1 MRAGKFPFRNFDY
14 NIRRAEALAR
24 LDGYLEDLLHNE
36 GKGTIKPLFK
46 IPNDLMQA
54 LGMEGVI
61 DKALKRVGMEMKK
74 EFEEEVKQKGKEYYE
89 RVAKDYI
96 EHLKPR
102 LRKVVKMFEDLN
114 LLMDQTLLEQAL
126 VVAVTA
132 FEVYLQELA
141 TSVIML
147 NPSIRK
153 RFHTEIDRAI
163 KLAKLE
169 EYRLD
174 VKRTQGEIV
183 ANMIRLDTGTIKS
196 ILHRLL
202 DLQNVFVDK
211 KTETKV
217 CKIFEIRHII
227 IHQAGFIDPKFKRIT
242 KSKSS
247 IDKQITLTQRYVLNS
262 IKTLRQIV
270 ERIEDHAHK
279 TPAHI

>member
-1 MRAGKFPFRNFDY
+1 LRVCKFAFRNFDY

-24 LDGYLEDLLHNE
+24 LDGYLEDLLYNE
-36 GKGTIKPLFK
+36 GKGTIKPFFK
-46 IPNDLMQA
+46 ISNGMMQA
-54 LGMEGVI
+54 FGMETVF
-61 DKALKRVGMEMKK
+61 DKALERVGMEMKK
-74 EFEEEVKQKGKEYYE
+74 KFEEDVKQKGKEYYE
-89 RVAKDYI
+89 RVAKDYV

-102 LRKVVKMFEDLN
+102 LRKAVKMFEDLD

-141 TSVIML
+141 ASVIML
-147 NPSIRK
+147 NSSIRK

-174 VKRTQGEIV
+174 AKRTQGEII
-183 ANMIRLDTGTIKS
+183 ADLIRLNTGNIKS

-202 DLQNVFVDK
+202 DLENVFTDK
-211 KTETKV
+211 KTEAKV
-217 CKIFEIRHII
+217 CKIFETRHII

-247 IDKQITLTQRYVLNS
+247 IDKQITLTRRYVLNS

-270 ERIEDHAHK
+270 ERIENHAHR
-279 TPAHI
+279 TPQ

>member
-1 MRAGKFPFRNFDY
+1 MRVCKFAFRNFDY

-24 LDGYLEDLLHNE
+24 LDGYLEDLLYNE
-36 GKGTIKPLFK
+36 GKGTIKPFFK
-46 IPNDLMQA
+46 ISNGLMQA
-54 LGMEGVI
+54 FGMETVF
-61 DKALKRVGMEMKK
+61 DKALERVGMEMKK
-74 EFEEEVKQKGKEYYE
+74 KFEEDVKQKGKEYYE
-89 RVAKDYI
+89 RVAKDYV

-102 LRKVVKMFEDLN
+102 LREAVKMFEDLD

-141 TSVIML
+141 ASVIML
-147 NPSIRK
+147 NSSIRK

-174 VKRTQGEIV
+174 AKRTQGEII
-183 ANMIRLDTGTIKS
+183 ADLIRLNTGNIKS

-202 DLQNVFVDK
+202 DLENVFTDK
-211 KTETKV
+211 KTEAKV
-217 CKIFEIRHII
+217 CKIFETRHII

-247 IDKQITLTQRYVLNS
+247 IDKQITLTRRYVLNS

-270 ERIEDHAHK
+270 ERIENHAHR
-279 TPAHI
+279 TPQ

>member
-1 MRAGKFPFRNFDY
+1 LRVCKFAFRNFDY

-24 LDGYLEDLLHNE
+24 LDGYLEDLLYNE
-36 GKGTIKPLFK
+36 GKGTIKPFFK
-46 IPNDLMQA
+46 ISNGLMQA
-54 LGMEGVI
+54 FGMETVF
-61 DKALKRVGMEMKK
+61 DKALERVGMEMKK
-74 EFEEEVKQKGKEYYE
+74 KFEEDVKQKGKEYYE
-89 RVAKDYI
+89 RVAKDYV

-102 LRKVVKMFEDLN
+102 LREAVKMFEDLD

-141 TSVIML
+141 ASVIML
-147 NPSIRK
+147 NSSIRK

-174 VKRTQGEIV
+174 AKRTQGEII
-183 ANMIRLDTGTIKS
+183 ADLIRLNTGNIKS

-202 DLQNVFVDK
+202 DLENVFTDK
-211 KTETKV
+211 KTEAKV
-217 CKIFEIRHII
+217 CKIFETRHII

-247 IDKQITLTQRYVLNS
+247 IDKQITLTRRYVLNS

-270 ERIEDHAHK
+270 ERIENHAHR
-279 TPAHI
+279 TPQ

>member
-1 MRAGKFPFRNFDY
+1 LRAGKFPFRNFDY

>member
-1 MRAGKFPFRNFDY
+1 MRVGRFPFNNFDY

-46 IPNDLMQA
+46 IPNGIIQA

-89 RVAKDYI
+89 RVAKDYAAR
-96 EHLKPR
+96 LKPR
-102 LRKVVKMFEDLN
+102 LRKVVKMFEDLD

-163 KLAKLE
+163 KLVKLE

-174 VKRTQGEIV
+174 AKRTQGEIV
-183 ANMIRLDTGTIKS
+183 ADLIRLDTGNIKS

-202 DLQNVFVDK
+202 DLENVFTDK
-211 KTETKV
+211 KTEAKV
-217 CKIFEIRHII
+217 CKIFETRHII
-227 IHQAGFIDPKFKRIT
+227 IHQAGFIDPKYKRII

-247 IDKQITLTQRYVLNS
+247 IDKQITLTRRYVLNS
-262 IKTLRQIV
+262 LNTLRQIV
-270 ERIEDHAHK
+270 EKIENHVHR
-279 TPAHI
+279 TH

>member
-1 MRAGKFPFRNFDY
+1 MRVCKFAFRNFDY

-24 LDGYLEDLLHNE
+24 LDGYLEDLLYNE
-36 GKGTIKPLFK
+36 GKGTIKPFFK
-46 IPNDLMQA
+46 ISNGMMQA
-54 LGMEGVI
+54 FGMETVF
-61 DKALKRVGMEMKK
+61 DKALERVGMEMKK
-74 EFEEEVKQKGKEYYE
+74 KFEEDVKQKGKEYYE
-89 RVAKDYI
+89 RVAKDYV

-102 LRKVVKMFEDLN
+102 LRKAVKMFEDLD

-141 TSVIML
+141 ASVIML
-147 NPSIRK
+147 NSSIRK

-174 VKRTQGEIV
+174 AKRTQGEII
-183 ANMIRLDTGTIKS
+183 ADLIRLNTGNIKS

-202 DLQNVFVDK
+202 DLENVFTDK
-211 KTETKV
+211 KTEAKV
-217 CKIFEIRHII
+217 CKIFETRHII

-247 IDKQITLTQRYVLNS
+247 IDKQITLTRRYVLNS

-270 ERIEDHAHK
+270 ERIENHAHR
-279 TPAHI
+279 TPQ